1 MVTETLLHSLLLAA
15 ALMLVIEGLTPF
27 INPAMFRRALL
38 QMVAMKD
45 QQIRIIGLF
54 SMIAGLVILYWV
66 N

>member
-1 MVTETLLHSLLLAA
+1 MNETFLHSLLLAT

-27 INPAMFRRALL
+27 INPAAYRRVLL

-45 QQIRIIGLF
+45 QHIRTIGFF
-54 SMIAGLVILYWV
+54 SMIAGLVILYWA